1 MHIYIYTHRSNI
13 RNLDSSVADGQC
25 QECLKG
31 ASCDFC
37 HLEHSKLPSL
47 DGLQRRTL
55 SSLSQSQLLPL
66 LIAPLRAKVKKS
78 WRWWV
83 VNFFWSGQEVLK
95 NEDDIIES
103 NTYWGLS
110 SCMNWEGL
118 TSQPWDI
125 SMGYEWWIQ
134 WFFAMTWSKNLPS
147 FQTKRRFAR
156 IHIWH
161 QISLTDGQMWWGSTS
176 LGNRMV
182 KSWWPCQRYP
192 KIMVLEELSAI
203 YPITNITMENH
214 YGKSPFFSDMSLWKI
229 TMFKTPPGKRL
240 HNYGKSP
247 FWMGKSTISMT
258 IFNSKLNKLPKGSFR
273 INTWPQQKPGH
284 QSRGPSFQFQ
294 HHFYGAFC
302 EILQV

>member
-1 MHIYIYTHRSNI
+1 MHICIYIYTHRSNI

-31 ASCDFC
+31 APCDFC

-47 DGLQRRTL
+47 DSLQRRTL

-83 VNFFWSGQEVLK
+83 VNFFWSGQEVLN

-125 SMGYEWWIQ
+125 SMGYE
-134 WFFAMTWSKNLPS
+134 
-147 FQTKRRFAR
+147 
-156 IHIWH
+156 
-161 QISLTDGQMWWGSTS
+161 
-176 LGNRMV
+176 
-182 KSWWPCQRYP
+182 
-192 KIMVLEELSAI
+192 
-203 YPITNITMENH
+203 
-214 YGKSPFFSDMSLWKI
+214 
-229 TMFKTPPGKRL
+229 
-240 HNYGKSP
+240 
-247 FWMGKSTISMT
+247 
-258 IFNSKLNKLPKGSFR
+258 
-273 INTWPQQKPGH
+273 
-284 QSRGPSFQFQ
+284 
-294 HHFYGAFC
+294 
-302 EILQV
+302 